1 MTSAEPEVP
10 AWFNQQAFLDG
21 AREHF
26 IKLQS
31 AWDISDWDEIST
43 YTSAELL
50 DSLKVERAKLPE
62 SQTTEVVSV
71 MAELANFTN
80 EADEAVVSI
89 NFYGWL
95 KEEAD
100 QTTEFNEV
108 WHLTRDM
115 KADNADWIIVGIEQP

>member
-1 MTSAEPEVP
+1 M
-10 AWFNQQAFLDG
+10 
-21 AREHF
+21 
-26 IKLQS
+26 QS